1 MATQGRTWTSNL
13 DLRILISLPYQVH
26 TVNPLLRPPGGLF
39 FSSTFEGGGL
49 KCDGGGAYLI
59 QRNASPVAKIPWY
72 ETVDLRVVQLKSLS
86 RVFNSLVGA

>member
-39 FSSTFEGGGL
+39 FSSTFEGGG
-49 KCDGGGAYLI
+49 AYLI

-72 ETVDLRVVQLKSLS
+72 ETE
-86 RVFNSLVGA
+86 